1 MGGWTHLYAPVEI
14 FDITPQRGS
23 IAGGTLVE
31 IIGRGFHEE
40 VEFTFEDRALEVV
53 EVIDAQTVL
62 ARTPA
67 HRPGWISLRA
77 QSALS

>member
-1 MGGWTHLYAPVEI
+1 MDGLTSTRVRP
-14 FDITPQRGS
+14 DITPQRGS

-53 EVIDAQTVL
+53 EVIDAQTVWRVRL
-62 ARTPA
+62 LIVRAGYP
-67 HRPGWISLRA
+67 SVLRVH
-77 QSALS
+77 SM